1 MDSQFAALSL
11 DEETALRQIA
21 RGIRSPMAF
30 NSQVTRLQR
39 LGLVAQTQPLQPG
52 DLAVEGH
59 RASYT
64 AGDLTQGRLFIQT

>member
-39 LGLVAQTQPLQPG
+39 LGLVAQTRMGLT
-52 DLAVEGH
+52 L
-59 RASYT
+59 T
-64 AGDLTQGRLFIQT
+64 IAGRDRLETGSRWRVP

>member
-39 LGLVAQTQPLQPG
+39 LGLVGQTRMGLT
-52 DLAVEGH
+52 LT
-59 RASYT
+59 T
-64 AGDLTQGRLFIQT
+64 AGRDRLECTAAGEGECP